1 LLAFQLEASIQ
12 NAITHEG
19 ERKQQKML
27 VEVYGKNLTCKEG
40 SKAFDHS
47 EIVSINFG
55 VKDFSGYEAMMEIQ
69 KLSESWNK
77 VHLEG
82 ENKEEKKKEGCLTN
96 VAKVVDCLITFQWGR
111 CRRWPKTKETIE
123 EAAK

>member
-1 LLAFQLEASIQ
+1 
-12 NAITHEG
+12 
-19 ERKQQKML
+19 ML
-27 VEVYGKNLTCKEG
+27 VEVYGKNHKCKED

-47 EIVSINFG
+47 EIVSIHFG

-82 ENKEEKKKEGCLTN
+82 ESKEEKKKEGCL
-96 VAKVVDCLITFQWGR
+96 
-111 CRRWPKTKETIE
+111 
-123 EAAK
+123 